1 MADNLK
7 VDVVTTY
14 SENTDYS
21 DPEWITAW
29 DPYEIDPDEAA
40 LNLMVLAQTGGTTI
54 DTTAL
59 DLTDGAAMLM
69 VIKNLD
75 TTNYVQVAYTDIST
89 TACVNR
95 IPAGGLFVAPMVD
108 PSTGANTGPVLT
120 ANTANV
126 RCRVIIAQA

>member
-1 MADNLK
+1 M
-7 VDVVTTY
+7 
-14 SENTDYS
+14 TD
-21 DPEWITAW
+21 W

-59 DLTDGAAMLM
+59 DLTDGAATLM
-69 VIKNLD
+69 IIKNLD
-75 TTNYVQVAYTDIST
+75 TTNYVQVAYTDVSA

-95 IPAGGLFVAPMVD
+95 IPAGGLLVIPMVD